1 MIPWHTRTLTHTLYT
16 CVRGTIFRSEI
27 LRAPSRR
34 NHRDTCPQSMSC
46 CLRRRNRLS
55 KAFNYCQLHSPLTP
69 RHRLG
74 LCYFGRKTT
83 PTFTGARPTDSERLP
98 KLPTVLVKWPPRR
111 RAETEHVRG
120 AASPLFPCTSLL
132 MNATVS
138 RPPTHPSWSRF
149 TVFSLHGYIDV
160 LRKEGQGCGVHACV
174 WRTTFRNN
182 CVPSN
187 KVRGP
192 PLPPPNYGSKSPHS
206 TAAGDWKTKRGVV
219 NNLLT
224 VVIIN
229 QNHMVIMPLRYRKYD
244 QKVIIF

>member
-1 MIPWHTRTLTHTLYT
+1 
-16 CVRGTIFRSEI
+16 
-27 LRAPSRR
+27 
-34 NHRDTCPQSMSC
+34 MSC
-46 CLRRRNRLS
+46 YLCRRNRLS
-55 KAFNYCQLHSPLTP
+55 KAFNYCQLHAPLTP
-69 RHRLG
+69 CRRLG
-74 LCYFGRKTT
+74 LCYSGRKTT

-120 AASPLFPCTSLL
+120 TASPLFPCTSLL

-149 TVFSLHGYIDV
+149 TVFPLHGYIDV

-187 KVRGP
+187 KVREARRHHRRTTGP
-192 PLPPPNYGSKSPHS
+192 SPHTLPRQEIGKQS
-206 TAAGDWKTKRGVV
+206 GEW
-219 NNLLT
+219 
-224 VVIIN
+224 
-229 QNHMVIMPLRYRKYD
+229 
-244 QKVIIF
+244 